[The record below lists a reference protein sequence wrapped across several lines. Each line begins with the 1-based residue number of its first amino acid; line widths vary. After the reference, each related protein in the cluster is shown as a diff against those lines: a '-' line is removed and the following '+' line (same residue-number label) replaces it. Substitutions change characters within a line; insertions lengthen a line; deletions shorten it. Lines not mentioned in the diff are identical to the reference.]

1 MAREPRATGEVQLL
15 QTCTCFAFRKI
26 TMSEPEIGT
35 GKSVFVI
42 AVVLGCFAILYP
54 KVFYHMMFDDK
65 IDKPGEKMRFSKAF
79 FSKMKKQEQGIL
91 KPST

>member
-1 MAREPRATGEVQLL
+1 
-15 QTCTCFAFRKI
+15 
-26 TMSEPEIGT
+26 MSEPEIGT

-79 FSKMKKQEQGIL
+79 FSKMKEQEQGIL
-91 KPST
+91 KPSTWRIFVRWKKSM